1 MRVQQGASLF
11 LFYIQGSGKGV
22 CKRER
27 SRNCASA
34 ARNPILPLPR
44 LRSKCGRILNGA
56 GGGAGWGYA
65 RHSRSSLSAPVYI
78 HLSRYP
84 VCKKE
89 TRMHLAAPA
98 LLPDAATKARIWRY
112 SQSSVQGTPP
122 KAVQFRGIFPIA
134 NTPGACHSAHKKP
147 PSGGFFTSSIFR
159 NTDTP
164 FSRRGSAFPPPC
176 HTRR

>member
-1 MRVQQGASLF
+1 MSDSGGRKDAATVTKKRGAD
-11 LFYIQGSGKGV
+11 KG
-22 CKRER
+22 CLQLK
-27 SRNCASA
+27 N
-34 ARNPILPLPR
+34 PLPNPPPLR
-44 LRSKCGRILNGA
+44 AGSRSKCGRILNGA

-164 FSRRGSAFPPPC
+164 FCRRGSAFPPPC

>member
-1 MRVQQGASLF
+1 MSDSGGRKDAATVTKKRGAD
-11 LFYIQGSGKGV
+11 KG
-22 CKRER
+22 CLQLK
-27 SRNCASA
+27 N
-34 ARNPILPLPR
+34 PLPNLPPPPLR
-44 LRSKCGRILNGA
+44 AGSRSKCGRILNGA

-65 RHSRSSLSAPVYI
+65 RHSRSSLSTPVYI

-84 VCKKE
+84 VYKKE

-134 NTPGACHSAHKKP
+134 NTPGACHSARKK
-147 PSGGFFTSSIFR
+147 TA
-159 NTDTP
+159 
-164 FSRRGSAFPPPC
+164 SRRFFYKQ
-176 HTRR
+176 HFQK